1 MFKSIYRYKKYEH
14 NDPKL
19 RFNNIKAIYPPP
31 GNNLIIPDWEVN
43 KFFDKLG
50 YGLKEYSD
58 KYESLKEV
66 IESTPE

>member
-19 RFNNIKAIYPPP
+19 RFKKVKPIYPPP
-31 GNNLIIPDWEVN
+31 GNNLILPDWEVN

-58 KYESLKEV
+58 KFENLKEV
-66 IESTPE
+66 MDSTSE